1 MIEDLTI
8 EDVIETFSLFDDWE
22 DKYRYVIELGRMLPP
37 FPEGARTDENKV
49 RGCTSQVWILP
60 HLSDENPPRFYF
72 DGDSDAH
79 IVKGLVAITMLIYS
93 GKTPKEAIEIDAR
106 AILDQIGLSE
116 HLTPSR
122 SNGLFSMVTRIRE
135 MATEANEQA

>member
-1 MIEDLTI
+1 MIEDLSI

-22 DKYRYVIELGRMLPP
+22 DKYRYVIELGRMLPE
-37 FPEGARTDENKV
+37 FPEEAKTEENKV

-60 HLSDENPPRFYF
+60 RLSDENPPRFYF
-72 DGDSDAH
+72 VGDSDAH

-93 GKTPKEAIEIDAR
+93 GKTPQEAMEIDAR

-135 MATEANEQA
+135 MAAEASQKT

>member
-1 MIEDLTI
+1 MIEDLSI
-8 EDVIETFSLFDDWE
+8 DDVIETFSLFDDWE
-22 DKYRYVIELGRMLPP
+22 DKYRYVIELGRMLPE
-37 FPEGARTDENKV
+37 FPEDAKTDANKV

-60 HLSDENPPRFYF
+60 RLSDETPPRFYF

-93 GKTPKEAIEIDAR
+93 GKTPKEAMEIDAR
-106 AILDQIGLSE
+106 AILDQIGLSA
-116 HLTPSR
+116 HLSPSR

-135 MATEANEQA
+135 MAAAANQQS

>member
-1 MIEDLTI
+1 MINGVTL

-22 DKYRYVIELGRMLPP
+22 DRYRYVIELGQKLPA
-37 FPEGARTDENKV
+37 FPDEARTDENKV

-60 HLSDENPPRFYF
+60 RLSNETPARFYF

-79 IVKGLVAITMLIYS
+79 IVKGLVFLTMLIYS
-93 GKTPKEAIEIDAR
+93 GKTPQEAMAVDAR
-106 AILDQIGLSE
+106 AILDQLGLAE
-116 HLTPSR
+116 HLSPSR

-135 MATEANEQA
+135 MAAEAAEA